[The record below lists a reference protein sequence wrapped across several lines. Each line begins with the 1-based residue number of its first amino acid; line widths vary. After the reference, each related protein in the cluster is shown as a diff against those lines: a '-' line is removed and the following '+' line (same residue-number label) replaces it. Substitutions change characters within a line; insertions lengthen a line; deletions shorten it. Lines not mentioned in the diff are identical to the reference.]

1 MLASL
6 RSLNEHAEVFPQ
18 SKAMI
23 MTLRASSSLVL
34 AALLLAAPVV
44 ASQEQDVARD
54 AAVRALVE
62 TTQVEQM
69 ADQMIDLFSEQIVP
83 ALVAANPG
91 HDEQVR
97 NLVREQV
104 EDTLDGMR
112 EQVIDLTREVWARH
126 FTTGEI
132 VELTEFYRSPLGR
145 KLLEKQPLIARESME
160 DGMRLSQEAARLVLD
175 GIKSRLAAEGLT
187 VPQRF

>member
-1 MLASL
+1 
-6 RSLNEHAEVFPQ
+6 
-18 SKAMI
+18 MI
-23 MTLRASSSLVL
+23 RTATPAFLGFAAALVL
-34 AALLLAAPVV
+34 AAAPAAG
-44 ASQEQDVARD
+44 QEDDAARD

-83 ALVAANPG
+83 SLIAANPG

-97 NLVREQV
+97 TLVREEV
-104 EDTLDGMR
+104 EGTLGEMR

-126 FTTGEI
+126 FTTAEI
-132 VELTEFYRSPLGR
+132 VALTEFYRSPLGR

-175 GIKSRLAAEGLT
+175 GIKTRFAAEGLT